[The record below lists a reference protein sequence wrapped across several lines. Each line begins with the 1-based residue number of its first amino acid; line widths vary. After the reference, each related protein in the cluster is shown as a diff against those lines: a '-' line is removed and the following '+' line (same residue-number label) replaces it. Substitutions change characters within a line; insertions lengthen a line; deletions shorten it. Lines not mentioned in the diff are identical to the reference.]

1 MRRSL
6 VLRANPTVR
15 QTQALLVR
23 LERALAERGATVYRE
38 IPGELGFR
46 MPPPWKL
53 APVGWLA
60 LITRGELTLS
70 AWGGGPWRLSYRL
83 HFGWLQ
89 ALTGVTTLILGVLG
103 WGWPRLAL
111 LGAVLA
117 IWVVGYGVMHLVAS
131 HHFRL
136 TLRDLMSDIAERRA
150 RPRREAN
157 GASAT
162 SQHPE

>member
-1 MRRSL
+1 
-6 VLRANPTVR
+6 LRANPSVR
-15 QTQALLVR
+15 QTQAVLVR
-23 LERALAERGATVYRE
+23 LERALAERGATVSRE
-38 IPGELGFR
+38 IPGELSFR

-60 LITRGELTLS
+60 LITRGVVTLS
-70 AWGGGPWRLSYRL
+70 AWGGGPWRLSYSL

-89 ALTGVTTLILGVLG
+89 ALTGVTTLILAVLG

-117 IWVVGYGVMHLVAS
+117 LWVVGYGVLHLVAS
-131 HHFRL
+131 RHYRL
-136 TLRDLMSDIAERRA
+136 MLRELISDIAERRA

-162 SQHPE
+162 SQQPE

>member
-6 VLRANPTVR
+6 PLRANLSVR
-15 QTQALLVR
+15 QTQALLIR

-38 IPGELGFR
+38 IPGELSFR

-60 LITRGELTLS
+60 LITRGVVALS

-89 ALTGVTTLILGVLG
+89 AVTGVTTLILAVLG

-117 IWVVGYGVMHLVAS
+117 LWVVGYGVLHLIAAR
-131 HHFRL
+131 HFRL
-136 TLRDLMSDIAERRA
+136 VLRELISDIAERRA

-162 SQHPE
+162 SQQPE

>member
-1 MRRSL
+1 
-6 VLRANPTVR
+6 LRTNPSVR

-23 LERALAERGATVYRE
+23 LEQALTQRGAAVYRQ
-38 IPGELGFR
+38 IPGELSFR
-46 MPPPWKL
+46 MPPPWRL
-53 APVGWLA
+53 APVGWVA
-60 LITRGELTLS
+60 LVTSGTLTLS

-89 ALTGVTTLILGVLG
+89 ALTGLMTLIMAVLG

-117 IWVVGYGVMHLVAS
+117 LWVVGYGALHLIAA
-131 HHFRL
+131 HHFRVL
-136 TLRDLMSDIAERRA
+136 LRGLMSDIAERRA

-157 GASAT
+157 STPAAS
-162 SQHPE
+162 QQPE